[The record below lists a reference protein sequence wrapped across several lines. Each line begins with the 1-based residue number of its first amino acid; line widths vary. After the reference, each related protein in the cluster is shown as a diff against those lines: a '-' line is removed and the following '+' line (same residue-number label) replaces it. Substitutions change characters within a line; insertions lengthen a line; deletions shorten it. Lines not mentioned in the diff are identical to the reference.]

1 MTGSN
6 IKSHQRSPSYPAINL
21 IIAIDKINELYSNIG
36 CNLVHADSILETLGY
51 TLKSGQGHLVIA
63 ALRKFG
69 LLTYESKGS
78 SLKGMLT
85 DLALRIVLDER
96 ENTKEKEDAIREA
109 ALEPEIHKELL
120 EHYNYNLPDDNSIKY
135 YLVMDKG
142 FSDIGAKKFI
152 NEFRTTIEFAKVQ
165 NNDNISPDVT
175 DIGVQES
182 QTPPSIL
189 EVIDKNKEGDIMNPR
204 TDTNN
209 NANDTEIMDFPIP
222 LSLKSAVIIRSSFP
236 MSEDDWTLMIGLLN
250 SYKHILIKKA
260 KKRENNNA
268 NDID

>member
-1 MTGSN
+1 MAGTNKQSR
-6 IKSHQRSPSYPAINL
+6 QRSPGYPAINL
-21 IIAIDKINELYSNIG
+21 VIAIDKINVLYSKIG
-36 CNLVHADSILETLGY
+36 RNLVYADSILEALGY
-51 TLKSGQGHLVIA
+51 TIKSGQGHIAIA

-69 LLTYESKGS
+69 LLTYEGKGS
-78 SLKGMLT
+78 NLKGRLT

-142 FSDIGAKKFI
+142 FSNIGAKKFI

-175 DIGVQES
+175 DIGVQKS

-204 TDTNN
+204 HDTNN

-236 MSEDDWTLMIGLLN
+236 MSEDDWTLMTDLLN
-250 SYKHILIKKA
+250 SYKIKLVKKA
-260 KKRENNNA
+260 KKQENDDA